1 MIATPGIPKATW
13 FRMPPLR
20 RFWGVLALAAA
31 TVQLIA
37 GGVMGARAFW
47 LLVAVTI
54 ICCALWI
61 ARHPQEQMAAKL
73 IFTALGFALACAASS
88 LYLAWAA
95 LAVPLKYDSAL
106 LSLDAALHISSFAIA
121 RAVWHSTLLAAFCRA
136 VYASLE
142 LAIAA
147 CWIGLSLSGS
157 ARSARFIIAILAA
170 FGGGCLLYLL
180 VPACGPAYAF
190 PGFPFVAAAGKRSLM
205 RLDGYPN
212 CVPSLHLAAAML
224 IFRFRD
230 GGWIGRAWPW
240 LFLPL
245 TALATLSTGEHY
257 AVDLILAV
265 PFALACEMAA
275 ERRWKP
281 ALVAAAATLAP
292 MLAIRLAV

>member
-1 MIATPGIPKATW
+1 
-13 FRMPPLR
+13 
-20 RFWGVLALAAA
+20 LALTAAIA
-31 TVQLIA
+31 QLIA
-37 GGVMGARAFW
+37 GGAMGARAFW

-54 ICCALWI
+54 TCCALWI
-61 ARHPQEQMAAKL
+61 ARHPQERMAAKL
-73 IFTALGFALACAASS
+73 ILVALGFAVVCVASS
-88 LYLAWAA
+88 LYLTWAGRA
-95 LAVPLKYDSAL
+95 EPLKYDSAL
-106 LSLDAALHISSFAIA
+106 LSLDAALHISPFAIA
-121 RAVWHSTLLAAFCRA
+121 RAVRHSALLTAFCRA

-142 LAIAA
+142 LAIVA

-157 ARSARFIIAILAA
+157 ARSARFVVAVLMA

-190 PGFPFVAAAGKRSLM
+190 PGFPVVAAAGKRSLM
-205 RLDGYPN
+205 RFDGNPN

-224 IFRFRD
+224 IFRFRG
-230 GGWIGRAWPW
+230 GGWISRAWPW

-257 AVDLILAV
+257 AVDLLLAV

-275 ERRWKP
+275 ERRWRP